1 MPADYMYDIRIFGTD
16 EQLKEDEEYL
26 NNAKIWN
33 SDSLLVY
40 RSEDRSNI
48 LLHSMITTS
57 IGGKFPI
64 SPLEFACSISEKYK
78 DILVEYTDWL
88 DDMSGHFWCEEYA
101 YISEKYGY
109 IPEHFDCTK
118 LGPKKYMIYLNN
130 GGSARLIWP
139 DEEIYELADSLKD
152 LDEKTWN
159 ETDSNEEKMKK
170 LRIMESGVEKVTSG
184 YLALLELSGAR
195 YNLRGGKNSLFEERK
210 IVALT
215 KRADFL
221 NSLSYSEIQRLR
233 LKKLLEIQDSYLKD
247 KISKEEQVHALYS
260 LVVYLF
266 YATPNWR
273 YIRQEVPAEVGEY
286 ALATLEKA
294 IDLNEQIVSTKENR
308 IGIIDSHFSILW
320 GMAMISQLTPG
331 KEKEARQYKKQF
343 FEFWKNNFANNAFP
357 DVLFT
362 FEKKRSLNDI

>member
-1 MPADYMYDIRIFGTD
+1 MPADCMFDIRFFGT
-16 EQLKEDEEYL
+16 EERLCEIEEYL
-26 NNAKIWN
+26 NNARMWN
-33 SDSLLVY
+33 SDSLLVR
-40 RSEDRSNI
+40 RSDDRSHI
-48 LLHSMITTS
+48 LLHSMIM
-57 IGGKFPI
+57 IPIAGKFPVD
-64 SPLEFACSISEKYK
+64 PLKFSFSISKKYK
-78 DILVEYTDWL
+78 DIVVEYKDWN
-88 DDMSGHFWCEEYA
+88 STNFVCYETYA
-101 YISEKYGY
+101 YMSEKYGY
-109 IPEHFDCTK
+109 IPEHFDCPE
-118 LGPKKYMIYLNN
+118 LGDEEYTLYINN
-130 GGSARLIWP
+130 GYSARLAWP
-139 DEEIYELADSLKD
+139 DKGIYELADSLED

-170 LRIMESGVEKVTSG
+170 LSIMESGVEKVTSG
-184 YLALLELSGAR
+184 YLALLELAGAR
-195 YNLRGGKNSLFEERK
+195 YNMRNGKNSLFEERK

-233 LKKLLEIQDSYLKD
+233 LKRLLEIQDSYLKD

-294 IDLNEQIVSTKENR
+294 IDLNEQVVSTDDNR
-308 IGIIDSHFSILW
+308 SQIIGLHFSILW
-320 GMAMISQLTPG
+320 GLAMISKLTPG
-331 KEKEARQYKKQF
+331 KGKEARQYKEQF
-343 FEFWKNNFANNAFP
+343 FEFWKNNFANDTFP
-357 DVLFT
+357 DILFT